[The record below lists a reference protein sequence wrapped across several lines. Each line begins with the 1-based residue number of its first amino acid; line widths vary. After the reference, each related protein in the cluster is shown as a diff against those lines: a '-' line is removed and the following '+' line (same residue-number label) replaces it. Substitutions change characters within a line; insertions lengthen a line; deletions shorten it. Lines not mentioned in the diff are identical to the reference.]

1 MTSRIT
7 GANWDVYGGVMAG
20 ATDVYPSTLL
30 HEHGWHG
37 PDCVGS
43 ATIERKHGKGPIMK
57 GRGIEM
63 RWVAAL
69 CAAFLT
75 ACGGDDSP
83 TTPAPSTTPETIA
96 LVSVAANS
104 STLTELPT
112 SVVATFNAKVS
123 ALGTGF
129 FKRSGTCGTL
139 PTATP
144 AVDASGK
151 IVTVT
156 LAGSRCSD
164 GQTVTLTLDPNMVTF
179 DSAVGQKGAIWTRT
193 YTISGTARS
202 VGGTVTGL
210 TGTVVLQNNGGDT
223 LSTST
228 DGTFNFPTLV
238 AQGGAYAVTVATQP
252 AGQTCSVSHGTGTV
266 GTTAVQDVAVVCAA
280 NTHTVGGTAS
290 GLVGTVTVQN
300 NGGDTLAITG
310 NGPFTF
316 PTAIAE
322 GGAYAVTVQSQ
333 PASQTCT
340 VGNGTGSM
348 GSAAVQN
355 VSITCATNTYT
366 VGGTVSGLSGQLQL
380 QLNGADTQTV
390 TGNGPFTFATPV
402 AEGGPYNVTVLTQ
415 PAIQT
420 CMVING
426 SGTLPA
432 QNVTTVGVSCITN
445 TTTLSV
451 AATGVIPVSGGT
463 GTIVVTNIGSIAAT
477 NVAAQLPSAWSGV
490 TQDASNCAVL
500 TPGAS
505 CMLQFTSAT
514 PYVAQG
520 GIAIAADNVGSPN
533 PTTALAFS
541 VGGDLVFAVTSASTA
556 KVVALTDAGLDVWG
570 GMGTAIGVAAQSL
583 TDGAGNTSAIVASL
597 GTALTYAANFCNAS
611 TSGGAP
617 AGTWYLP
624 AACEIGSAGGLANC
638 PAGIANIEDNLM
650 RLGFGNLAGP
660 YWTSTEYAST
670 PANVAWLMDYS
681 SNPATSIG
689 GAKTIQ
695 LNARCARSVNY

>member
-1 MTSRIT
+1 
-7 GANWDVYGGVMAG
+7 
-20 ATDVYPSTLL
+20 
-30 HEHGWHG
+30 
-37 PDCVGS
+37 
-43 ATIERKHGKGPIMK
+43 MK
-57 GRGIEM
+57 ARGIEV
-63 RWVAAL
+63 RRVAAL

-75 ACGGDDSP
+75 ACGGDDP
-83 TTPAPSTTPETIA
+83 ATTPTPPTTPETAA

-104 STLTELPT
+104 STPTELPT

-123 ALGTGF
+123 ALGASF
-129 FKRSGTCGTL
+129 FKTSGTCGTL

-144 AVDASGK
+144 TVDASGK

-156 LAGSRCSD
+156 LAGSRCND
-164 GQTVTLTLDPNMVTF
+164 GQTVTLTLDPNAVTF
-179 DSAVGQKGAIWTRT
+179 DGTVGEKGAIWTRT

-202 VGGTVTGL
+202 VGGTVSGL
-210 TGTVVLQNNGGDT
+210 AGTVVLQNNGGDT

-266 GTTAVQDVAVVCAA
+266 GATAVQDVAVVCAT

-340 VGNGTGSM
+340 VGNGTGLM

-390 TGNGPFTFATPV
+390 TGNGTFTFATPA
-402 AEGGPYNVTVLTQ
+402 AEGSPYNVTVLTQ

-420 CMVING
+420 CMVANG

-432 QNVTTVGVSCITN
+432 HNVTTVGVSCITN

-451 AATGVIPVSGGT
+451 AATGVIPVNGGT
-463 GTIVVTNIGSIAAT
+463 GTIMVTNIGSNAAT
-477 NVAAQLPSAWSGV
+477 NVAVQLPSAWSGV
-490 TQDASNCAVL
+490 TQDASNCAML
-500 TPGAS
+500 PSSAS
-505 CMLQFTSAT
+505 CMLRFTSAT

-520 GIAIAADNVGSPN
+520 GIAVAADNVGSPN

-556 KVVALTDAGLDVWG
+556 KVVGSIDAGAGVWG
-570 GMGTAIGVAAQSL
+570 DIGTAVGASAQSL
-583 TDGAGNTSAIVASL
+583 TDGAGNTSAIVASF
-597 GTALTYAANFCNAS
+597 GTSLTYAANLCNAR

-617 AGTWYLP
+617 PGTWYLP
-624 AACEIGSAGGLANC
+624 AACEVGAAGNSVNC
-638 PAGIANIEDNLM
+638 PAGIANVEDNLM
-650 RLGFGNLAGP
+650 RLGFGNLTGL
-660 YWTSTEYAST
+660 YWTSTEYSSNPT
-670 PANVAWLMDYS
+670 SFAWLMNYS
-681 SNPATSIG
+681 SNPVTAILVG
-689 GAKTIQ
+689 KPF
-695 LNARCARSVNY
+695 LVNARCVRSVDY